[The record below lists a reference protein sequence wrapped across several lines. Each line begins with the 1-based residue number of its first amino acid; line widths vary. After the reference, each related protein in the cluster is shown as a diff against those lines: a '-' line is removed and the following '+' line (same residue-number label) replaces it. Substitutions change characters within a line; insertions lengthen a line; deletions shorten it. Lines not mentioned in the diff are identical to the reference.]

1 MVGRFFCLRSHP
13 TVYENQIYP
22 LGIKIYSEVK
32 FLLTFVNTY
41 IFGPGLC
48 AAVFGAGLIFLIYLR
63 GFFIIKPCRIAAA
76 LKNGGGEGISPLKAM
91 IVALAGT
98 LGVGNIVGVASAVYM
113 GGAGAVFWMLLGTL
127 AAIPI
132 KYAETALSVGHR
144 RKDGAGKPH
153 GGAWFYMSDKGSQLM
168 RAVSAVFAVLC
179 LGASVT
185 MGCMTQANAISVS
198 ALDTFGVSPLAIG
211 LCLALLVLATVSG
224 GLNRISFV
232 TYKLIPAAG
241 GLYVMM
247 TLFIILTNTHMLGDI
262 VKDIM
267 TDAFSGEAIGGGVM
281 GFLTSRGVRIG
292 VTRSIVSNEA
302 GCGTAPI
309 AHASAD
315 RATPAAQGVWG
326 MAEVFIDTA
335 VMCTLTALCVLIGER
350 HGIAMVSD
358 GMITVNSVFGR
369 FIPFAGPII
378 SAAICIFAFCTMV
391 CWFFYGTEALGYL
404 TGSKRIHTL
413 YLAVYSI
420 CALVGSVSGS
430 TLVWGLSDL
439 TVSMM
444 TALNIAVL
452 ITYAKD
458 IKKETDIYF
467 FGGECK
473 KRNKDTVKSK

>member
-1 MVGRFFCLRSHP
+1 M
-13 TVYENQIYP
+13 
-22 LGIKIYSEVK
+22 K
-32 FLLTFVNTY
+32 FLITFANKY

-63 GFFIIKPCRIAAA
+63 GFFIIKPRRIADAI
-76 LKNGGGEGISPLKAM
+76 KSGGGEGISPLRAM

-132 KYAETALSVGHR
+132 KYAETALSVSHR
-144 RKDGAGKPH
+144 RCDEEGKPH
-153 GGAWFYMSDKGSQLM
+153 GGAWFYMADKGSKLM
-168 RAVSAVFAVLC
+168 RAVAVVFALLC

-198 ALDTFGVSPLAIG
+198 AFDSFGIPPLAIG

-224 GLNRISFV
+224 GLDRISFV

-241 GLYVMM
+241 GLYILM
-247 TLFIILTNTHMLGDI
+247 TLFIILTNAYMLGDI
-262 VKDIM
+262 INEIM

-281 GFLTSRGVRIG
+281 GFLTSKGVRVG

-335 VMCTLTALCVLIGER
+335 VMCTLTALSVLIGER
-350 HGIAMVSD
+350 HGIAIVAD
-358 GMITVNSVFGR
+358 GMISVNSVFGR

-378 SAAICIFAFCTMV
+378 SASICIFAFCTMV
-391 CWFFYGTEALGYL
+391 CWFFYGMEALAYL
-404 TGSKRIHTL
+404 TGSRRVQTL
-413 YLAVYSI
+413 YLVLYSI
-420 CALVGSVSGS
+420 CALVGSVSDS
-430 TLVWGLSDL
+430 SLVWGLSDL

-458 IKKETDIYF
+458 VKKETDGYF
-467 FGGECK
+467 FGRGQ
-473 KRNKDTVKSK
+473 KRCRQK